1 MCASV
6 QADAGGW
13 EHGRTEQHPSSLAS
27 ALHTAVAAEGAS
39 LQALVHSARR
49 GHRRP
54 EPACAQWAVCLAPS
68 WDRGSRV
75 HVVQGQLPFLLLCT
89 CSRHGLGAALL
100 SILRLMLNS
109 ECQRPSVCKGGLQ
122 VSQTETYLLQRKK
135 LRLSLVSSYSLFLW
149 RKQGLVPQTGGLRTI
164 QARVGGI

>member
-1 MCASV
+1 M
-6 QADAGGW
+6 GGLPGPVLGPW
-13 EHGRTEQHPSSLAS
+13 LS
-27 ALHTAVAAEGAS
+27 
-39 LQALVHSARR
+39 
-49 GHRRP
+49 
-54 EPACAQWAVCLAPS
+54 
-68 WDRGSRV
+68 V
-75 HVVQGQLPFLLLCT
+75 HVVQGRLPFLLLCT

-149 RKQGLVPQTGGLRTI
+149 RKQGLVPQTGGLRAI
-164 QARVGGI
+164 QARAGGIRKTALPLFAFGNTLKQK